1 MPCAPPPP
9 AFAVDEV
16 STTEDESS
24 SAASTDDDADLDAPA
39 RKRRKRE
46 HGGARSRAA
55 TTHSAETPVRDQRQL
70 RSLERVVSPPLAR
83 KTQREDEDEGETE
96 DEDDAEPE
104 RRAVK
109 KVGEAGSAAKEVQQE
124 ALNKGEKAASSS
136 APESKMNGGERRS
149 STTFVSSPIQLTRI
163 RDLPQAANIDTVA
176 LEDIL
181 CDPLIVEVWQFNYLF
196 DVDFVM
202 GALDEDVRSSVRV
215 KVVHGSWRREDAQRK
230 RMEAWAAVY
239 PNLEVI
245 QAYMPETFGTHHSK
259 MMILIR
265 ADDYAQVVIHTANMI
280 TKDWTNMTNA
290 VWRSPLL
297 PLLPAPAQVSQPQ
310 VSQNNSE
317 SSPPDRA
324 ASTKHHPMGS
334 GERFKVDLLHYLDA
348 YGRRLKALSEKLV
361 HYDFSDVR
369 AALVASTPSR
379 VKLNDA
385 KPNERTSWGWVGF
398 REVLRQIPQ
407 QSSASGKRD
416 EDSLIVAQVS
426 SIATLDQTGAW
437 LENFGNV
444 LGTRGTGTPSPPT
457 STTSKSPPRKLNAF
471 PAFRPASS
479 LLTSPSASSST
490 ASSAPFSPLCI
501 IFPTVS
507 DIRTSLDGY
516 YSGASIHLKTQSTKQ
531 QKQLSYM
538 RPKFCRW
545 STTFGSEPAVASALR
560 GSAASHIKTYIR
572 YAHPKGSALGSAGT
586 RIEWAMLTSANLSM
600 QAWGALPSVDG
611 GARKTRAEQTPDER
625 GKEVRICS
633 WEIGVIVWPELI
645 VGSVRGDGTK
655 QATMVP
661 VFGRDGPGLEHV
673 VGLENEGKAEKGG
686 GGEKVV
692 TGWRMPYDLPL
703 MPYGKDDEPWCATAR
718 YAEPDVRGC
727 AWDGF

>member
-1 MPCAPPPP
+1 M
-9 AFAVDEV
+9 
-16 STTEDESS
+16 

-444 LGTRGTGTPSPPT
+444 LGTP
-457 STTSKSPPRKLNAF
+457 
-471 PAFRPASS
+471 
-479 LLTSPSASSST
+479 
-490 ASSAPFSPLCI
+490 PFSPLCI

-572 YAHPKGSALGSAGT
+572 AGKC
-586 RIEWAMLTSANLSM
+586 RDEDRM
-600 QAWGALPSVDG
+600 GDV
-611 GARKTRAEQTPDER
+611 DER
-625 GKEVRICS
+625 KFVYAGLGCAA
-633 WEIGVIVWPELI
+633 
-645 VGSVRGDGTK
+645 VRGRWGEEDEGGTD
-655 QATMVP
+655 A
-661 VFGRDGPGLEHV
+661 G
-673 VGLENEGKAEKGG
+673 
-686 GGEKVV
+686 
-692 TGWRMPYDLPL
+692 
-703 MPYGKDDEPWCATAR
+703 
-718 YAEPDVRGC
+718 
-727 AWDGF
+727 